1 MEIITT
7 PVKVKTGKGRSRKY
21 QFLDAEKMNNQ
32 YPSTFMLHSLQIRS
46 NIPNRMWVKCGVQW
60 SGGINENAWFEVI
73 EVQKDDLGKI
83 TYTAELDKY
92 NLSGLGEGVVA
103 FGIEP
108 RHILDLDF
116 QKFKKMFEH

>member
-1 MEIITT
+1 MGIIIT
-7 PVKVKTGKGRSRKY
+7 PIKVKTEKGRSRKY

-46 NIPNRMWVKCGVQW
+46 NIPNKMWIKCGVQW
-60 SGGINENAWFEVI
+60 SGGINERAWLEVI
-73 EVQKDDLGKI
+73 EAHKDDLGKI
-83 TYTAELDKY
+83 TYTAKLDEF

-116 QKFKKMFEH
+116 ERFKKMFAN

>member
-1 MEIITT
+1 
-7 PVKVKTGKGRSRKY
+7 
-21 QFLDAEKMNNQ
+21 
-32 YPSTFMLHSLQIRS
+32 
-46 NIPNRMWVKCGVQW
+46 MWVKCGVQW

-73 EVQKDDLGKI
+73 EVQKDDLEKI

-103 FGIEP
+103 CGIEP

-116 QKFKKMFEH
+116 EKFKKMFAP